1 MPLRPISIIKEV
13 LKLLRSTLPTTIEI
27 RQDLLNPEASII
39 ADPTEIHQLLMKLCT
54 NAGHA
59 MMKKGGVLEVS
70 QRIIDVDE
78 EFARNNPNLRT
89 GPHLLLTINDTC
101 GSMTPEVMEHIFE
114 PFFTTQRQ
122 SGEGTGRL
130 QTKEG
135 HLRDLQRRK

>member
-89 GPHLLLTINDTC
+89 
-101 GSMTPEVMEHIFE
+101 
-114 PFFTTQRQ
+114 
-122 SGEGTGRL
+122 
-130 QTKEG
+130 
-135 HLRDLQRRK
+135 